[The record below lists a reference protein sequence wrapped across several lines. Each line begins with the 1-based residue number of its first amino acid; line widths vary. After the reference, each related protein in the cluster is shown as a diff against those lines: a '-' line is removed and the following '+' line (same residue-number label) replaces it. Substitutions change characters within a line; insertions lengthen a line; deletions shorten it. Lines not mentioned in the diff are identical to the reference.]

1 MRFLKI
7 LGMVVALHVVL
18 FTVFLLSPGCQ
29 SNPTT
34 PAPTPDGT
42 TSQAA
47 APAST
52 LSPMPVDEMGNYTSQ
67 PAVKPAPAGPA
78 NPVSTTI
85 SSSPLP
91 GVPASAVDGGRST
104 PVRPSNPESYVSTGS
119 TPPPALNPPPTTHVI
134 RAGDTLAKIAAKYGT
149 TTSAIQKAN
158 PGIKPQSLGVGQVIK
173 LPANIASPGAAASAD
188 TGAAATAGAKYT
200 VKSGDSL
207 SNIAARNG
215 TTVSALRQANNLRN
229 DTIQAGQ
236 TLVIPGGTVAASAP
250 PASGYNPVPTP
261 APAATRPAPVISGD
275 ASTTTVEHT
284 LKSGETL
291 GGLAKRYGVTVDQI
305 MAANAITDARKI
317 RAGQKLKIPGSRG
330 ASTEAAAAPRAGTP
344 APAVTAPAPATP
356 PSSAP
361 VPVNG
366 GLLPEPQP
374 AIPADMVDAPP
385 IPVDEPTPT
394 P

>member
-34 PAPTPDGT
+34 PAPTAADPA
-42 TSQAA
+42 SQAA

-52 LSPMPVDEMGNYTSQ
+52 LAPMPVDEMGNYTSQ
-67 PAVKPAPAGPA
+67 PAPKTAATGSA

-85 SSSPLP
+85 SSTPLP
-91 GVPASAVDGGRST
+91 GVPATAADSGRST
-104 PVRPSNPESYVSTGS
+104 PVRPSNPESYVSTG
-119 TPPPALNPPPTTHVI
+119 TTLPTALNPTTHVI

-149 TTSAIQKAN
+149 TVSALQKAN

-173 LPANIASPGAAASAD
+173 LPANIAAQSTTSGGEAAP
-188 TGAAATAGAKYT
+188 AATSGAKYT

-207 SNIAARNG
+207 SAIAARNG
-215 TTVSALRQANNLRN
+215 TTVSALRQANNLRS
-229 DTIQAGQ
+229 DTLQVGQ
-236 TLVIPGGTVAASAP
+236 TLIIPGVSSPVSAP
-250 PASGYNPVPTP
+250 ANSGYSP
-261 APAATRPAPVISGD
+261 APATSRPAPTISGD
-275 ASTTTVEHT
+275 ASTTTIEHT

-291 GGLAKRYGVTVDQI
+291 GGLAKRYGVSVDQI
-305 MAANAITDARKI
+305 MAANNITDARKI
-317 RAGQKLKIPGSRG
+317 RAGQKLVIPGSRG
-330 ASTEAAAAPRAGTP
+330 AAPAAASTPRATTP
-344 APAVTAPAPATP
+344 APAVTTPAPAPVTPAPATDP
-356 PSSAP
+356 IP
-361 VPVNG
+361 VDN

-374 AIPADMVDAPP
+374 AIPADMMDAPP